1 MYLFLDT
8 SAFIQVGLLDK
19 EFNWVHHEIVQ
30 NRKGSQVLHSIIYKA
45 LEENKIKLPKLDGLF
60 LANGPGSYTGVRVGE
75 GFSQIL
81 ELEGIPV
88 YSFYHY
94 EVPLFLG
101 IERYSFFSEAFK
113 KEVFFFDY
121 KNNVEEK
128 KLISDSEFQSLDLSR
143 ENLFHLEGN
152 LLGRDIDSLYDLFK
166 KSSQKIFKKVR
177 DRSEHL
183 PPYYYRSL
191 EKEFNRAK

>member
-8 SAFIQVGLLDK
+8 SAFIQVGLLDE

-30 NRKGSQVLHSIIYKA
+30 NRKGSQVLHSVIFQA
-45 LEENKIKLPKLDGLF
+45 LEEENIKISSLQGLF

-101 IERYSFFSEAFK
+101 IDNYSFFSEAFK
-113 KEVFFFDY
+113 KEVFFFEY
-121 KNNVEEK
+121 KNKNEEK
-128 KLISDSEFQSLDLSR
+128 RLISEKEFLSLDLSM
-143 ENLFHLEGN
+143 ENTFHLEGN
-152 LLGRDIDSLYDLFK
+152 ILGRDIDSLYDLFK
-166 KSSQKIFKKVR
+166 KSSNKIFKCVR
-177 DRSEHL
+177 ERSEHL